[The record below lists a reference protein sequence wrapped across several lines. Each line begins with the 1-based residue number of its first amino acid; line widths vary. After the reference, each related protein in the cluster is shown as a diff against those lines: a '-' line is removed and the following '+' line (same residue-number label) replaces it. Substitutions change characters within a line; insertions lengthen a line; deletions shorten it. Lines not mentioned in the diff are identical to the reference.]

1 MNEASVGAEFAGSID
16 FGLISPAIENP
27 TAIRTLMAV
36 TSEAILMVTDG
47 DESGV
52 IENISQALGIT
63 PLDVICRSANIIVYY
78 HDVGVTFSCCA
89 ATFWRP
95 NRV

>member
-1 MNEASVGAEFAGSID
+1 MNEASVGAEFADSID

-63 PLDVICRSANIIVYY
+63 PLDVICRSA
-78 HDVGVTFSCCA
+78 
-89 ATFWRP
+89 R
-95 NRV
+95 

>member
-36 TSEAILMVTDG
+36 TSEAIRLVADRE
-47 DESGV
+47 ESGV
-52 IENISQALGIT
+52 IEKISQALGIT
-63 PLDVICRSANIIVYY
+63 PMDVICRLE
-78 HDVGVTFSCCA
+78 
-89 ATFWRP
+89 
-95 NRV
+95 

>member
-1 MNEASVGAEFAGSID
+1 
-16 FGLISPAIENP
+16 
-27 TAIRTLMAV
+27 MAV

-63 PLDVICRSANIIVYY
+63 PLDVICRSA
-78 HDVGVTFSCCA
+78 
-89 ATFWRP
+89 R
-95 NRV
+95 